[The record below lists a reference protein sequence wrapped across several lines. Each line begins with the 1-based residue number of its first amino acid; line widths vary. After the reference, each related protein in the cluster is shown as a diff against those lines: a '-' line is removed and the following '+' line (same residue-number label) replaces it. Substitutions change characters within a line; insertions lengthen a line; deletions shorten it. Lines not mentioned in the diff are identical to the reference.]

1 LKTLPEANIQKARE
15 NEPMVSN
22 KAQSFSGFQEDNLS
36 LVRLPESF
44 FTQVLPKIESITQLR
59 LLLYFFWHFE
69 QQQGSLRFL
78 KLVDL
83 TSDPFLMNM
92 VGEEAKLKSDLDELI
107 NMGVLLE
114 AAPTGE
120 IEKLYFINGPQGRAA
135 VHAIENGDW
144 KPGTRERKAI
154 QVSEQKPNIFELYE
168 ENIGAITPMMAEIL
182 KEDEKTYPE
191 PWIKQAIEIAVTRNV
206 RNWKYVQAIL
216 ERWQKEG
223 RRDEQNRRND
233 SQDPSRYRKWL
244 EK

>member
-1 LKTLPEANIQKARE
+1 MAPENH
-15 NEPMVSN
+15 PT
-22 KAQSFSGFQEDNLS
+22 FGGFQEDNLS

-69 QQQGSLRFL
+69 QQVGSLRFL

-83 TSDPFLMNM
+83 TSDPALVNM
-92 VGEEAKLKSDLDELI
+92 VGEEAKLKKDLQELI
-107 NMGVLLE
+107 SMGVLLE
-114 AAPTGE
+114 ATLPGE

-135 VHAIENGDW
+135 VHAIENEKW

-154 QVSEQKPNIFELYE
+154 QLVEQKPNIFELYE
-168 ENIGAITPMMAEIL
+168 ENIGAITPMMADIL
-182 KEDEKTYPE
+182 KEDEKTYPDS
-191 PWIKQAIEIAVTRNV
+191 WIEQAIEIAIKRNV

-223 RRDEQNRRND
+223 RGDEQNRRDD

>member
-1 LKTLPEANIQKARE
+1 
-15 NEPMVSN
+15 MVSN
-22 KAQSFSGFQEDNLS
+22 KPQSFGGFQEDNLS

-44 FTQVLPKIESITQLR
+44 FTQVLPEIESITQLR

-69 QQQGSLRFL
+69 QQQGNLRFL

-83 TSDPFLMNM
+83 TSDPALVNM
-92 VGEEAKLKSDLDELI
+92 IGEGSKIESDLNELI
-107 NMGVLLE
+107 RMGVLLE
-114 AAPTGE
+114 ATPTGE
-120 IEKLYFINGPQGRAA
+120 IEKLFFINGPQGRAA
-135 VHAIENGDW
+135 VHAIENGEW
-144 KPGTRERKAI
+144 KHGTGERKAI
-154 QVSEQKPNIFELYE
+154 QLAEQKPNIFELYE

-182 KEDEKTYPE
+182 KEDEKTYPDS
-191 PWIKQAIEIAVTRNV
+191 WIEQAIEIAVTRNV

-223 RRDEQNRRND
+223 RGDEQNRRDD

>member
-1 LKTLPEANIQKARE
+1 
-15 NEPMVSN
+15 MVSN
-22 KAQSFSGFQEDNLS
+22 KPQSFGGFQEDNLS

-44 FTQVLPKIESITQLR
+44 FTQVLPEIESITQLR

-83 TSDPFLMNM
+83 ASDPALVNM
-92 VGEEAKLKSDLDELI
+92 IGEGSKIESDLDELI
-107 NMGVLLE
+107 RMGVLLE
-114 AAPTGE
+114 ATPTGE

-135 VHAIENGDW
+135 VQAIENGEW

-154 QVSEQKPNIFELYE
+154 QLAEQKPNIFELYE

-182 KEDEKTYPE
+182 KEDEKIYPHS
-191 PWIKQAIEIAVTRNV
+191 WIEQAIKIAVTRNV

-223 RRDEQNRRND
+223 RGDEQNRRDD

>member
-1 LKTLPEANIQKARE
+1 MA
-15 NEPMVSN
+15 SN
-22 KAQSFSGFQEDNLS
+22 KPQSFGGFQEDNLS

-83 TSDPFLMNM
+83 TSDPALVNM

-107 NMGVLLE
+107 SMGVILE
-114 AAPTGE
+114 ATPPGE

-135 VHAIENGDW
+135 VHTIANGDW

-154 QVSEQKPNIFELYE
+154 QLSEEKPNIFELYE

-182 KEDEKTYPE
+182 KEDEKTYPDS
-191 PWIKQAIEIAVTRNV
+191 WIVQAIEIAVTRNV
-206 RNWKYVQAIL
+206 RNWKYVRAIL

-223 RRDEQNRRND
+223 RGDEQNRRDD